1 MRGMNLTTTPPDN
14 SLGLAEA
21 MTPGQILF
29 SLKGRIPRRTYWL
42 YGVLGLIGASFV
54 FGALLGIAGLPEPVA
69 GGLPSLLILWPSI
82 AISAKRW
89 HDRDKSAWW
98 ILINFIPLI
107 GFVWALVENGFLR
120 GTPGPNRFGEDLT
133 GRI

>member
-1 MRGMNLTTTPPDN
+1 MDTTTPAADR
-14 SLGLAEA
+14 LGLAEA

-29 SLKGRIPRRTYWL
+29 SMKGRIPRRTWWL
-42 YGVLGLIGASFV
+42 YGVLGLIGFSFV
-54 FGALLGIAGLPEPVA
+54 TGALLAIAGVPEQVA
-69 GGLPSLLILWPSI
+69 TGLPSLLILWPSI
-82 AISAKRW
+82 AVSAKRW

-107 GFVWALVENGFLR
+107 GFLWALVENGFLR
-120 GTPGPNRFGEDLT
+120 GSAGPNRFGDDLT